1 MMAVPVLTDGAASSE
16 DCFVRNEACFVRNPD
31 GRLLDASGWVDETAM
46 LARRDVLT
54 DGFSPIVVR
63 PRPGSQLEE
72 FDENGREMLLKK
84 IADVIRALP
93 HAPFREPWFR
103 AMTFRKLPGVDVP
116 PVLTSLG
123 EKATKDIDQWLDM
136 AGDDECA
143 RRSAILAGG
152 KLAEERRRGLVL
164 AILNFAKA
172 KGLVRH
178 AAFTLV
184 DDLARIVRENHLLAM
199 AGDLDAMTDLPSFLE
214 KHGANIEDLD
224 L

>member
-1 MMAVPVLTDGAASSE
+1 M
-16 DCFVRNEACFVRNPD
+16 
-31 GRLLDASGWVDETAM
+31 
-46 LARRDVLT
+46 
-54 DGFSPIVVR
+54 
-63 PRPGSQLEE
+63 
-72 FDENGREMLLKK
+72 
-84 IADVIRALP
+84 
-93 HAPFREPWFR
+93 
-103 AMTFRKLPGVDVP
+103 
-116 PVLTSLG
+116 TSLG

-184 DDLARIVRENHLLAM
+184 DDLARIVRENHCWRWLAIS
-199 AGDLDAMTDLPSFLE
+199 TP
-214 KHGANIEDLD
+214 
-224 L
+224 